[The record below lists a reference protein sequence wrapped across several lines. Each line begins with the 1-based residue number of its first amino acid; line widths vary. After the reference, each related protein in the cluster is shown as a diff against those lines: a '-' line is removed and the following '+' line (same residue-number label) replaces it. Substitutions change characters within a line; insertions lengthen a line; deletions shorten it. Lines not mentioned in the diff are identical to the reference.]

1 MARKLLSGLFLLTA
15 ISVGLG
21 AFGHGNQ
28 WPRHV
33 APALTGLD
41 AQMVGVLKLV
51 WYWVSG
57 AMFTLGALLVWTW
70 WRMGRGE
77 TNLAFV
83 PWMIGAFYL
92 VEGVYGAVYLGAFF
106 LVFVV
111 QAVLLWGTTLALQ
124 RVR

>member
-1 MARKLLSGLFLLTA
+1 MARKLSSALFLLTA

-21 AFGHGNQ
+21 AFGHGSQ

-33 APALTGLD
+33 APALSGLD
-41 AQMVGVLKLV
+41 APLLELLKLV

-70 WRMGRGE
+70 WRMRRGE
-77 TNLAFV
+77 ANLAFV

-92 VEGVYGAVYLGAFF
+92 VEGIYGAIYLGTFF

-111 QAVLLWGTTLALQ
+111 QAALLWGTACF
-124 RVR
+124 VRPVP

>member
-1 MARKLLSGLFLLTA
+1 MIRKLLSALFLLTA

-21 AFGHGNQ
+21 AFGHGSQ

-41 AQMVGVLKLV
+41 AHMLELLELV

-70 WRMGRGE
+70 WRMRRGE
-77 TNLAFV
+77 TNLVFV
-83 PWMIGAFYL
+83 PWMIGAFYF
-92 VEGVYGAVYLGAFF
+92 VEGVYGAVYLGTFF

-111 QAVLLWGTTLALQ
+111 QAGLLWGTA
-124 RVR
+124 RFVRRGP